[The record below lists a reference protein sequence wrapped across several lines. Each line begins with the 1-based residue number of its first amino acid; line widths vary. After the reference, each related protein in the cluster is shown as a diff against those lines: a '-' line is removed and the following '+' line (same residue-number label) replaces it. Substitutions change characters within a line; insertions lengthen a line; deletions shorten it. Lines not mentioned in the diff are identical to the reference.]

1 MNNSDRSSQ
10 SPKSSRRNFL
20 GLALIGSL
28 AVLLSQSLAAILKF
42 LKPVSTGGFGGE
54 IFAGRVEEFAIDS
67 VNRVLKGRFYL
78 VRRDD
83 GFLALWQKCTH
94 LGCSVP
100 WLEEE
105 GHFHCPCHG
114 SVFNQSG
121 EVLGG
126 PAPRPMDLFPISIR
140 SGEVW
145 VDTGKPIQRSTF
157 EDDQVTGA

>member
-1 MNNSDRSSQ
+1 MNKPDRSSQ
-10 SPKSSRRNFL
+10 TPKSSRRNFL
-20 GLALIGSL
+20 GLALIGGL
-28 AVLLSQSLAAILKF
+28 AVLLSQSLAALLKF

-67 VNRVLKGRFYL
+67 VSRVLKGRFYL

-121 EVLGG
+121 EVIGG

-140 SGEVW
+140 SGDVW
-145 VDTGKPIQRSTF
+145 VDTGKPIQRSRF
-157 EDDQVTGA
+157 ENDQVTGA